1 MFRLLSAQNGH
12 QNEEGDGKVKD
23 CSWPKRAIS
32 LRALQDAALH
42 NKTPVTYSGL
52 QPPAAVNPDF
62 GQIFGFTAAARRNA
76 M

>member
-1 MFRLLSAQNGH
+1 
-12 QNEEGDGKVKD
+12 
-23 CSWPKRAIS
+23 

-42 NKTPVTYSGL
+42 NQAPVTYSGL

-62 GQIFGFTAAARRNA
+62 GQIFGFTAAARRSA